1 MILKKVP
8 NIEVISKVTKNIFS
22 VKPVCLFSAPLKVKL
37 QAYKSLVLPHVEYC
51 SSVWDPHTKS
61 NIKKIEAVQRRA
73 ARFILNDYGRES
85 SVTAMLQALDLPPLE
100 DRRKINRLTMMH
112 KIVHQKVDLPL
123 EGHLQFNRRGEG
135 VVTTRNH
142 NPLSLNVPRTRTNCF
157 QNSFF
162 PKTAKDWN
170 LLPYKITSIS
180 ISINNSATFKLNL
193 TENKFE

>member
-1 MILKKVP
+1 MKWNIHVDTAVSKADRMIGFLRR
-8 NIEVISKVTKNIFS
+8 NLS
-22 VKPVCLFSAPLKVKL
+22 SAPQKVKL

-73 ARFILNDYGRES
+73 ARFILHDYGRES

-100 DRRKINRLTMMH
+100 VRRKNNRLTMMH
-112 KIVHQKVDLPL
+112 KIVHQKVDLSL

-135 VVTTRNH
+135 VVATRNH
-142 NPLSLNVPRTRTNCF
+142 NPLSLDVPRSRTNCF

-162 PKTAKDWN
+162 PKTARDWN
-170 LLPYKITSIS
+170 LLSYDTT
-180 ISINNSATFKLNL
+180 SINNPSTFKLKL
-193 TENKFE
+193 TKSKFE